1 MSNFENDSANPRR
14 RYGAKPDEMAEYVV
28 GKIEDIP
35 EGKAIA
41 VEAGR
46 RTIAIFRVAGKL
58 YAVANRCPHK
68 GASLCDGEVVAEEG
82 IVRCP
87 WHHWNWQLEDG
98 KLEADP
104 RQAVRTYPIVL
115 DGEDVVVTV

>member
-1 MSNFENDSANPRR
+1 MAKAPENVT
-14 RYGAKPDEMAEYVV
+14 EYVV
-28 GKIEDIP
+28 GKIKDIP

-46 RTIAIFRVAGKL
+46 RTIAVFRAAGKL

-68 GASLCDGEVVAEEG
+68 GASLCDGEIVVEDAM
-82 IVRCP
+82 VRCP
-87 WHHWNWQLEDG
+87 WHHWNWKLGDG

-104 RQAVRTYPIVL
+104 RQSLRTYEVAVEG
-115 DGEDVVVTV
+115 DDVVVRV

>member
-1 MSNFENDSANPRR
+1 MSNFEKSPP
-14 RYGAKPDEMAEYVV
+14 GALPPQRIPNEMAEYIV
-28 GKIEDIP
+28 GKVDDIP
-35 EGKAIA
+35 EGKGIA
-41 VEAGR
+41 VEAGP
-46 RTIAIFRVAGKL
+46 RTIAVFRVGEKL

-68 GASLCDGEVVAEEG
+68 GASLCEGEVVVEEG

-104 RQAVRTYPIVL
+104 RQGLRTYPIAV
-115 DGEDVVVTV
+115 DGDDVVVTV

>member
-1 MSNFENDSANPRR
+1 
-14 RYGAKPDEMAEYVV
+14 MAEYVV
-28 GKIEDIP
+28 GKVDEIP

-68 GASLCDGEVVAEEG
+68 GASLCDGEVVVEDG

-104 RQAVRTYPIVL
+104 RQALRTYPIVL

>member
-1 MSNFENDSANPRR
+1 
-14 RYGAKPDEMAEYVV
+14 MAEYVV
-28 GKIEDIP
+28 GKVDDIP
-35 EGKAIA
+35 EGKGIA

-46 RTIAIFRVAGKL
+46 RTIAVFRVEGKL

-68 GASLCDGEVVAEEG
+68 GASLCDGEVMVEDG

-87 WHHWNWQLEDG
+87 WHHWNWQLCDG

-104 RQAVRTYPIVL
+104 RQGLRTYPIVL
-115 DGEDVVVTV
+115 DGDDVVVTV